1 MMTQAER
8 MAAARREFL
17 DAMERG
23 CTISELRAERAELR
37 RRARQAVAERTGDL
51 STDNPEGASGTARKA
66 PSAVSSGTAQRAS
79 GSAPQFLHFD
89 APWMMRN

>member
-1 MMTQAER
+1 MSQAER

-23 CTISELRAERAELR
+23 CAIADLRAERAELR
-37 RRARQAVAERTGDL
+37 RRARQAVSQRTADL
-51 STDNPEGASGTARKA
+51 STNNPEGASGTARKA

-79 GSAPQFLHFD
+79 GSAPQFLDFE
-89 APWMMRN
+89 AQWMMRN